1 MRQSTQHVK
10 RFSDAKQQSAVP
22 LRAAIYARVSSAN
35 KQNPKSCD
43 EQILHIKYI
52 LGKGE
57 VNSRLYANR
66 PIEVTESW
74 VIKDEAISGKTVDRA
89 GYQIILDAMGRKV
102 RPFDIL
108 ILDDLS
114 RATRDLGSMIDL
126 YKLAQYSGIEI
137 ISTADN
143 LSSADANAQTYF
155 VVKGMINDWGNAAH
169 ALRTL
174 RGQEMK
180 VLKGLSCGDIP
191 FGYSTEATAH
201 DHDGVGRDFKITIDE
216 NNAKVVRRIFKLFT
230 EGYGRSAICKILN
243 DDKIPWP
250 GFHFSPV
257 VGKGWSPSTLF
268 RMMHNEKYIGV
279 WDWRKT
285 IYKTNPTTGKKVK
298 QKRPEHEWVSH
309 HENEKCREDLRIV
322 SQALWNR
329 VHKVFEE
336 IHADDSHGI
345 WGRFTP
351 NVPQY
356 MLSGFLKCAEC
367 GDNLVLICGR
377 KSGYYGC
384 CNANRR
390 GICSN
395 RRLLR
400 RLKIEKVVVG
410 YVQQHL
416 TDESTFKKAAD
427 YYNSLMNEKMLK
439 GRENVH
445 GYEQELATTE
455 IELKNATD
463 AVMRGVESQTI
474 IKAIEA
480 KEKRKR
486 WLSYQIQQ
494 VTASRQETVF
504 VTPMAMREKFKKLV
518 DALGKQPRMAA
529 EALKKVFPSGLKM
542 KWITDHWLISG
553 TMALG
558 NQGGMTE
565 VEICL
570 K

>member
-1 MRQSTQHVK
+1 MR
-10 RFSDAKQQSAVP
+10 
-22 LRAAIYARVSSAN
+22 
-35 KQNPKSCD
+35 
-43 EQILHIKYI
+43 YI
-52 LGKGE
+52 LKKGE
-57 VNSRLYANR
+57 INSRLYANR
-66 PIEVTESW
+66 PIEISEQW
-74 VIKDEAISGKTVDRA
+74 VIMDEAISGKTVDRA
-89 GYQIILDAMGRKV
+89 GYQIILDAMGQKV

-114 RATRDLGSMIDL
+114 RATRDLGGTIDL
-126 YKLAQYSGIEI
+126 YKLAQFSGIEI

-143 LSSADANAQTYF
+143 LSSADPNAQTFF
-155 VVKGMINDWGNAAH
+155 VVKGMVNDWSNAAH
-169 ALRTL
+169 AMRTL
-174 RGQEMK
+174 RGQEAK

-191 FGYSTEATAH
+191 FGYTTEATSH

-216 NNAKVVRRIFKLFT
+216 NQARVVRRIFKLFT
-230 EGYGRSAICKILN
+230 QGYGRSAICKILTQE
-243 DDKIPWP
+243 KIPWP
-250 GFHFSPV
+250 GFHFNPV
-257 VGKGWSPSTLF
+257 VGKGWNPSTLF
-268 RMMHNEKYIGV
+268 RIMNSEKYIGI
-279 WDWRKT
+279 WNWRQT

-298 QKRPEHEWVSH
+298 QPRPAHEWVSH
-309 HENEKCREDLRIV
+309 HEGEKCREDLRIV
-322 SQALWNR
+322 SQTLWNR

-351 NVPQY
+351 SVPKH
-356 MLSGFLKCAEC
+356 MLSGLLKCSEC
-367 GDNLVLICGR
+367 GDNMVVI
-377 KSGYYGC
+377 SGHKGGFYGC

-400 RLKIEKVVVG
+400 RLKIEKAIVG

-416 TDESTFKKAAD
+416 TDETVFKKAAD
-427 YYNSLMNEKMLK
+427 HYNDLMNTKMLK
-439 GRENVH
+439 GKENVH
-445 GYEQELATTE
+445 SYEQELATTE

-474 IKAIEA
+474 VKAIEA

-504 VTPMAMREKFKKLV
+504 VTPMAMKEKFKKLV

-529 EALKKVFPSGLKM
+529 EALKKVFPDGLKM
-542 KWITDHWLISG
+542 KWTTDHWLITG
-553 TMALG
+553 AMALG